1 MTPNPQTQTPSPL
14 LLVEELRKT
23 FNGGALVAVDG
34 VSFSIGKGRTLGLV
48 GESGCGKTTA
58 GRCILRLIEPDAG
71 QVVFDGHDLLEL
83 TKTEMR
89 RIRRRIQIVFQDPY
103 GSLDPRMSAGAIAEE
118 PLRVHGV
125 GSRSERREAVREL
138 FERVGLSPA
147 HTDRYPHE
155 FSGGQRQRLSIARAI
170 ALKPHLIVCD
180 EPVSALDVSVQAQIV
195 NLLKDL
201 QESDGLSYLFISH
214 DLSVVGHMSDFVAV
228 MYLGRLVETGAK
240 AAVFD
245 SPAHPYTR
253 ALLAASPVMD
263 PEARGKK
270 LVLSGDVPDPSAPP
284 PGCHFHPRCPLAEQ
298 KCREEYPPQMSVTD
312 GHWAKCWRVG
322 S

>member
-1 MTPNPQTQTPSPL
+1 MNPTKQSQPPL
-14 LLVEELRKT
+14 IRVGELRKT
-23 FNGGALVAVDG
+23 FNSGTLVAVDG
-34 VSFSIGKGRTLGLV
+34 VSFSIERGQTLGLV

-58 GRCILRLIEPDAG
+58 GRCILRLTEPDAG

-83 TKTEMR
+83 PKTEMR
-89 RIRRRIQIVFQDPY
+89 RVRRRLQIVFQDPY

-125 GSRSERREAVREL
+125 GNRSQRRDAVREL

-170 ALKPHLIVCD
+170 ALKPDLIVCD

-214 DLSVVGHMSDFVAV
+214 DLNVVGHMSDFVAV
-228 MYLGRLVETGAK
+228 MYLGRLVEMGPK
-240 AAVFD
+240 PAVFD

-284 PGCHFHPRCPLAEQ
+284 AGCHFHPRCPLAEQ
-298 KCREEYPPQMSVTD
+298 KCREEYPRQMTVSE
-312 GHWAKCWRVG
+312 GHWAKCWG
-322 S
+322 ADS

>member
-1 MTPNPQTQTPSPL
+1 MNLTGHSEPSL
-14 LLVEELRKT
+14 LRVDELRKT
-23 FNGGALVAVDG
+23 FNEGTLVAVDG
-34 VSFSIGKGRTLGLV
+34 VSFSIEKGRTLGLV

-58 GRCILRLIEPDAG
+58 GRCILRLVEPDAG

-89 RIRRRIQIVFQDPY
+89 RIRRRLQIVFQDPY

-125 GSRSERREAVREL
+125 GSRGERRAAVREL

-170 ALKPHLIVCD
+170 ALKPDLVVCD

-214 DLSVVGHMSDFVAV
+214 DLSVVGHVSDFVAV
-228 MYLGRLVETGAK
+228 MYLGRLVEMGLK

-245 SPAHPYTR
+245 GPAHPYTR

-263 PEARGKK
+263 PKARGKK
-270 LVLSGDVPDPSAPP
+270 LVLSGDVPDPSDPP
-284 PGCHFHPRCPLAEQ
+284 TGCHFHPRCPLAER
-298 KCREEYPPQMSVTD
+298 KCREEYPPQVCVSD
-312 GHWAKCWRVG
+312 DHWAKCWRAG